1 MKTLVTGATGKVG
14 AAVVSAALAAGHQ
27 VRALVRDPARAAGVL
42 PPPAAATALEL
53 VQGDVTDP
61 GSLERAVVG
70 CELVFNAMGVPEQWL
85 ADVSLFERVNVGGS
99 ENVAKAAAAAGA
111 RPGGAPPPPPP
122 PPAPPGA
129 RRLVHTSTVNVFDA
143 PPGGRFDESCLAA
156 TPKPNAYDRSKQR
169 AEEAVLA
176 AAAGTR
182 LAVVLANSATVYG
195 PGPMTAAS
203 MEKRMFAPAVRGL
216 LPAVPPGGFGV
227 VFTESLARGHLLA
240 AERGEPGQRYILCDG
255 HVTLAERVGTVVL
268 VAGRG
273 RRPLFT
279 MPTPAA
285 VALAATGEAA
295 ARITRRPPPLARGQ
309 LAYLRW
315 NAHPDA
321 SRARRDLGWEPTPL
335 RDGLRRT
342 LEAAGLLR

>member
-99 ENVAKAAAAAGA
+99 ENVAKAAAAA
-111 RPGGAPPPPPP
+111 
-122 PPAPPGA
+122 GA

-255 HVTLAERVGTVVL
+255 HVTLAELVGTVVE